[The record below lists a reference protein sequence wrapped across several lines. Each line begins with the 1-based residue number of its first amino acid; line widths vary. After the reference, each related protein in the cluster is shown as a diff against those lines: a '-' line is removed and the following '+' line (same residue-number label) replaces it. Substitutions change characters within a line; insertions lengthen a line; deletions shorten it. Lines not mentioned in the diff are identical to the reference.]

1 MKLSRVRTRFFLS
14 NITRPRWLE
23 FPIARTYFDSTFEFE
38 GAKFYCKYMFRS
50 QVQNVV
56 LQNFILNTVSDW
68 FNDKELT
75 NGSFRCKLREKRL
88 PKGPK

>member
-1 MKLSRVRTRFFLS
+1 MVG
-14 NITRPRWLE
+14 P
-23 FPIARTYFDSTFEFE
+23 
-38 GAKFYCKYMFRS
+38 

-75 NGSFRCKLREKRL
+75 EVWNQNNYL
-88 PKGPK
+88 

>member
-1 MKLSRVRTRFFLS
+1 
-14 NITRPRWLE
+14 
-23 FPIARTYFDSTFEFE
+23 
-38 GAKFYCKYMFRS
+38 MFRS